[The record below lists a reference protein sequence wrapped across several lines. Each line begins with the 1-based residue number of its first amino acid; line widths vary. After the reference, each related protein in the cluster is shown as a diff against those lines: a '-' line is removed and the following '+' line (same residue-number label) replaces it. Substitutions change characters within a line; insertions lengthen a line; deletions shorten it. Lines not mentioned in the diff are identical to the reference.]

1 MTEGHERNERPATQG
16 AFGGRQLSRRHLLRT
31 LGIGAGA
38 FALSSLVACD
48 PDEPVAAPASPRPS
62 PSAPVDVDW
71 EAWWAEQ
78 ELTGELAFANW
89 PYYIDRRRDNS
100 HPSIDRFTAET
111 GIAVDYFRPIND
123 NAVFLDK
130 IRPALQAGEPT
141 GYDIIVISNGPE
153 LTELISSGWV
163 IPLNHAFLPHF
174 AQNAGPLVRGPVWD
188 PQNAYSVAWQS
199 GFTGIAY
206 TPEAVEALGREPRS
220 FQDLW
225 DPALAGHVGML
236 SDLVELGSV
245 GLLAIGID
253 PSISTAD
260 NWRMAA
266 DRLTRQRD
274 AVGARFYDQ
283 GYVDALSRRNTWISV
298 AWSGD
303 IFQLNNLGDPDV
315 RFVVP
320 NEGAMF
326 WTDNMLIPAGALHP
340 LDALAYMDFVY
351 RVGVAAMIANWV
363 WYVCPVPAAEA
374 VVAGALGSPEVARSP
389 LVFPGEGIIGH
400 AVEGDAGQELLG
412 SRVRNYYVYE
422 SPEDYAEWVS
432 VFEPVVYG

>member
-1 MTEGHERNERPATQG
+1 MSDGHERNERAAGPERLP
-16 AFGGRQLSRRHLLRT
+16 GRQLSRRHLLRSFG
-31 LGIGAGA
+31 LGAGA
-38 FALSSLVACD
+38 LALSSLVACD
-48 PDEPVAAPASPRPS
+48 PDDPVAAPASPSPS

-78 ELTGELAFANW
+78 QITGELDFANW

-100 HPSIDRFTAET
+100 HPSIERFTAET

-153 LTELISSGWV
+153 LTELISSGWAT
-163 IPLNHAFLPHF
+163 PLDHTRLPHF
-174 AQNAGPLVRGPVWD
+174 AQNAGPLVRDPVWD
-188 PQNAYSVAWQS
+188 LGNVHTVAWQS
-199 GFTGIAY
+199 GFTGIAF

-220 FQDLW
+220 FQDMW
-225 DPALAGHVGML
+225 DPALAGKVGMM
-236 SDLVELGSV
+236 SDVVELGSV
-245 GLLAIGID
+245 GLLAIGVD
-253 PSISTAD
+253 PSVSTVD
-260 NWRMAA
+260 NWRTAA
-266 DRLTRQRD
+266 DRLHRQRD
-274 AVGARFYDQ
+274 AVDARFYDQ
-283 GYVDALSRRNTWISV
+283 GYVDALSRRDTWISL

-303 IFQLNNLGDPDV
+303 IFQLNNLGEPDI
-315 RFVVP
+315 RFVIP

-326 WTDNMLIPAGALHP
+326 WTDNMLIPAGSLHP
-340 LDALAYMDFVY
+340 LDALTYMDFVY
-351 RVGVAAMIANWV
+351 RVGIAAMIANWV
-363 WYVCPVPAAEA
+363 WYVCPVPSAAP

-389 LVFPGEGIIGH
+389 LVFPGEGITGH

-422 SPEDYAEWVS
+422 NPEDYAEWVS
-432 VFEPVVYG
+432 IFEPVVFG